1 MKIIKIEIDKFR
13 QLEDVVLDVGLINE
27 LYGSNGAGKTS
38 FISFISWILYGETL
52 DYGKNDDMNI
62 DSFKPNDSIGGTIYF
77 TNGNDE
83 YSIRRI
89 YGYNE
94 KGNKINN
101 FFINGRKSSNQ
112 KEYYDFINRIFGID
126 KLNIKIK
133 DFNLIRAL
141 SDPYYLPNKETQ
153 FRDFINSLLNIDIYS
168 ELFENEKYEKLKKDF
183 DLQGGYDNI
192 KAHYNQRLKTEQN
205 NLLFYDTNIKEIKK
219 STSLFDENKYNTI
232 KEELEKY
239 KNMKFNSNVLKLLE
253 DKMNDYEVKIVTSK
267 QNDLINKPI
276 SNEEVELKK
285 LTEEYN
291 KLVDEFNDSKIKNS
305 NAKVD
310 IFKTDNLIKALTDE
324 IANVKSTSFTKVY
337 CPNCNTLI
345 NDKDFKIYNTQKNQK
360 LKELEI
366 KLKKVNN
373 KKATIKLIPLKDIED
388 NLNSL
393 EMQINAIRETL
404 KAKPINYTSEE
415 TKCLINDYNAVYE
428 DYVKTRT
435 ELNIKEKEFNETNNA
450 KISELEMQ
458 LKDMENYKEQY
469 QKLENI
475 KSAKENTLN
484 VINDCELRL
493 SLLKEFKEDEIRTL
507 ENATS
512 KIFGED
518 FKFTMLVENKTTDS
532 FRNVCYANVDGLEHN
547 RNNTAKYLKTSI
559 IMLEKIKQ
567 FINPN
572 CDIPTIFD
580 IVDNIG
586 KKTRNEIFDI
596 INKSQIFY
604 TRIADKENIKMELRV
619 IK

>member
-205 NLLFYDTNIKEIKK
+205 NLLF
-219 STSLFDENKYNTI
+219 
-232 KEELEKY
+232 
-239 KNMKFNSNVLKLLE
+239 
-253 DKMNDYEVKIVTSK
+253 
-267 QNDLINKPI
+267 
-276 SNEEVELKK
+276 
-285 LTEEYN
+285 
-291 KLVDEFNDSKIKNS
+291 
-305 NAKVD
+305 
-310 IFKTDNLIKALTDE
+310 
-324 IANVKSTSFTKVY
+324 
-337 CPNCNTLI
+337 
-345 NDKDFKIYNTQKNQK
+345 
-360 LKELEI
+360 
-366 KLKKVNN
+366 
-373 KKATIKLIPLKDIED
+373 
-388 NLNSL
+388 
-393 EMQINAIRETL
+393 
-404 KAKPINYTSEE
+404 
-415 TKCLINDYNAVYE
+415 
-428 DYVKTRT
+428 
-435 ELNIKEKEFNETNNA
+435 
-450 KISELEMQ
+450 
-458 LKDMENYKEQY
+458 
-469 QKLENI
+469 
-475 KSAKENTLN
+475 
-484 VINDCELRL
+484 
-493 SLLKEFKEDEIRTL
+493 
-507 ENATS
+507 
-512 KIFGED
+512 
-518 FKFTMLVENKTTDS
+518 
-532 FRNVCYANVDGLEHN
+532 
-547 RNNTAKYLKTSI
+547 
-559 IMLEKIKQ
+559 
-567 FINPN
+567 
-572 CDIPTIFD
+572 
-580 IVDNIG
+580 
-586 KKTRNEIFDI
+586 
-596 INKSQIFY
+596 
-604 TRIADKENIKMELRV
+604 
-619 IK
+619 